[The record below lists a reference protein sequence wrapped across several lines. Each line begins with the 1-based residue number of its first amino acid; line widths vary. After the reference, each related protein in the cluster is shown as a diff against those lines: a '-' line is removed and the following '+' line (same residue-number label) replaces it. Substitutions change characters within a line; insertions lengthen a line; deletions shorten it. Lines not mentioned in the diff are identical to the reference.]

1 MTVVVVL
8 LVVAVL
14 VVVAVV
20 VVVMVALLLLLLLL
34 LTIAPIPAMRARQG
48 TKLPWPSRPRPKIKS
63 SELHI
68 QARRS
73 AHKPSPAAKRQTKIK
88 SSDLFRTVG
97 LHPKL
102 EESNRGRSHAQP
114 RNDKQK

>member
-20 VVVMVALLLLLLLL
+20 VVVVMVALLLLLLLLL

-48 TKLPWPSRPRPKIKS
+48 TNLPWPSRPRPKIKS
-63 SELHI
+63 SELFKPAGPRTS
-68 QARRS
+68 QAR
-73 AHKPSPAAKRQTKIK
+73 
-88 SSDLFRTVG
+88 
-97 LHPKL
+97 
-102 EESNRGRSHAQP
+102 P

>member
-20 VVVMVALLLLLLLL
+20 VVVVMVALLLLLLLLL

-63 SELHI
+63 SELFKPAGPRTS
-68 QARRS
+68 QAR
-73 AHKPSPAAKRQTKIK
+73 
-88 SSDLFRTVG
+88 
-97 LHPKL
+97 
-102 EESNRGRSHAQP
+102 P

>member
-1 MTVVVVL
+1 MWRRRRRGGGGAGGGGGAAVTVVVVL

-20 VVVMVALLLLLLLL
+20 VVVMVALLLLLLLLL

-63 SELHI
+63 SELFKPAGPRTS
-68 QARRS
+68 QAR
-73 AHKPSPAAKRQTKIK
+73 
-88 SSDLFRTVG
+88 
-97 LHPKL
+97 
-102 EESNRGRSHAQP
+102 P

>member
-63 SELHI
+63 SELFKPAGPRTS
-68 QARRS
+68 QAR
-73 AHKPSPAAKRQTKIK
+73 
-88 SSDLFRTVG
+88 
-97 LHPKL
+97 
-102 EESNRGRSHAQP
+102 P

>member
-14 VVVAVV
+14 VVVAVVVV

-63 SELHI
+63 SELFKPAGPRTSK
-68 QARRS
+68 AR
-73 AHKPSPAAKRQTKIK
+73 
-88 SSDLFRTVG
+88 
-97 LHPKL
+97 
-102 EESNRGRSHAQP
+102 P

>member
-14 VVVAVV
+14 VVVAVVVV

-63 SELHI
+63 SELFKPAGPRTS
-68 QARRS
+68 QAR
-73 AHKPSPAAKRQTKIK
+73 
-88 SSDLFRTVG
+88 
-97 LHPKL
+97 
-102 EESNRGRSHAQP
+102 P

>member
-20 VVVMVALLLLLLLL
+20 VVVMVALLLLLLL

-63 SELHI
+63 SELFKPAGPRTS
-68 QARRS
+68 QAR
-73 AHKPSPAAKRQTKIK
+73 
-88 SSDLFRTVG
+88 
-97 LHPKL
+97 
-102 EESNRGRSHAQP
+102 P

>member
-34 LTIAPIPAMRARQG
+34 LTIAPIPAMRARRG
-48 TKLPWPSRPRPKIKS
+48 TKLPWPSRPRPRIKS
-63 SELHI
+63 SELFKPAGPRTS
-68 QARRS
+68 QAR
-73 AHKPSPAAKRQTKIK
+73 
-88 SSDLFRTVG
+88 
-97 LHPKL
+97 
-102 EESNRGRSHAQP
+102 P
-114 RNDKQK
+114 RNDKLK

>member
-20 VVVMVALLLLLLLL
+20 VVVMVALLLLLL

-63 SELHI
+63 SELFKPAGPRTS
-68 QARRS
+68 QAR
-73 AHKPSPAAKRQTKIK
+73 
-88 SSDLFRTVG
+88 
-97 LHPKL
+97 
-102 EESNRGRSHAQP
+102 P

>member
-20 VVVMVALLLLLLLL
+20 VVVMVALLLLLLLLLL

-63 SELHI
+63 SELFKPAGPRTS
-68 QARRS
+68 QAR
-73 AHKPSPAAKRQTKIK
+73 
-88 SSDLFRTVG
+88 
-97 LHPKL
+97 
-102 EESNRGRSHAQP
+102 P